1 MRKPVFFC
9 LIFFFL
15 FSCKKND
22 DKKDTPTSLYTVELK
37 VGNCTELLD
46 KTSICFDSVL
56 NDSRCP
62 IGVECIWAGNAVVKL
77 GLTKDQRKHEI
88 KLNTFPNFQTDTI
101 IDNLYIS
108 LVELTPYPN
117 IQTSSQDSSYK
128 VKLTIT
134 DLDKLKSNA
143 KVLGFSTDKCQC
155 CWGWTIKIDND
166 TIMSPDDI
174 IGQKIGYNISTPIDV
189 YVELGEIENTCSN
202 NGNRNYYKINQIIK
216 TR

>member
-1 MRKPVFFC
+1 MKKTVFYC

-22 DKKDTPTSLYTVELK
+22 DKTGTATALNTFELK
-37 VGNCTELLD
+37 AGDCKELLD
-46 KTSICFDSVL
+46 RTSVCFDSVL

-62 IGVECIWAGNAVVKL
+62 IGATCFWAGNAVVKL
-77 GLTKDQRKHEI
+77 GITKDQTKHVI
-88 KLNTFPNFQTDTI
+88 KLNTLSSFQTDTT

-117 IQTSSQDSSYK
+117 IQTNSRDSGK
-128 VKLTIT
+128 VKLTIA

-143 KVLGFSTDKCQC
+143 KVLGPSTDKCQC
-155 CWGWTIKIDND
+155 CWGWTIKIGND
-166 TIMSPDDI
+166 TIMSSDNI
-174 IGQKIGYNISTPIDV
+174 IGQKIGYNNSTPIAV
-189 YVELGEIENTCSN
+189 YIELGEIETTCSN
-202 NGNRNYYKINQIIK
+202 NGNRNHYKINQIIK